1 MTATPG
7 ALDDLAFESSAACYE
22 MIVSFLK
29 GPEAAGLT
37 HEELERHLQTEGR
50 ELLRRM
56 HQGHLSLRA
65 EREARV
71 QGVTDAQ
78 GTRRNRAEGGHKRL
92 LATVFGEVEVSRIAY
107 REPGLPNLHPGDAV
121 LNLPVE
127 KHSHGLRRLAA
138 VEAAGGSYDEA
149 VGSIERATGNGGF
162 GGQGLLQ
169 TQRPSLQGGED
180 QPQTPC

>member
-65 EREARV
+65 EREAKV
-71 QGVTDAQ
+71 QRKGFQ
-78 GTRRNRAEGGHKRL
+78 YPLRGSNGRGRGG
-92 LATVFGEVEVSRIAY
+92 
-107 REPGLPNLHPGDAV
+107 PG
-121 LNLPVE
+121 
-127 KHSHGLRRLAA
+127 AA
-138 VEAAGGSYDEA
+138 
-149 VGSIERATGNGGF
+149 
-162 GGQGLLQ
+162 
-169 TQRPSLQGGED
+169 PSG
-180 QPQTPC
+180 P